1 MVMNALVEA
10 NLASPLSSFLGHRF
24 TPAEL
29 AAAEQLVQLSGNL
42 TSSPSSSSSS
52 LGSVGTKRKTP
63 SAAEME
69 DEVEEMGRR
78 RRTKWRYRLVAD
90 LYAATEQM
98 DGGGKRNNCLQR
110 R

>member
-10 NLASPLSSFLGHRF
+10 NLASPPSSFLGHRF

-42 TSSPSSSSSS
+42 TSSPSSSSS
-52 LGSVGTKRKTP
+52 LGSVGTKRKIP
-63 SAAEME
+63 SAAEIE
-69 DEVEEMGRR
+69 DVVEEMGRR
-78 RRTKWRYRLVAD
+78 GRSKWRYRLVAD

-110 R
+110 L

>member
-1 MVMNALVEA
+1 MDVEA
-10 NLASPLSSFLGHRF
+10 NLASPPPSSFLGHRF

-42 TSSPSSSSSS
+42 TSSPSSSSS

-63 SAAEME
+63 SAAEIE

-78 RRTKWRYRLVAD
+78 PRRRRWRYRLVAD
-90 LYAATEQM
+90 LYTATDQM
-98 DGGGKRNNCLQR
+98 DVGGKRNDYLQR